1 MLVVIPAYN
10 EAASVAHVVS
20 GVNRAVPW
28 VDVLVVDDGSTD
40 GTAEVARTAGALVAR
55 LPYNLGV
62 GGAMRAGYR
71 WANRH
76 GYTAVVQVDAD
87 GQHDPDYIP
96 SLLAGLESSDVVIGS
111 RFSGVGNYRVAGP
124 RRWAML
130 VLAFIMTRLV
140 GVRLRDVTSGFRA
153 AGPRAIAVYSQHYPT
168 EYLGDTVE
176 TLVIARKCR
185 LTVDQVP
192 VEMHVRAAG
201 RPSRGPW
208 GSAVDLA
215 RASAVIVLGL
225 VRDWSVPGEAQV

>member
-1 MLVVIPAYN
+1 VLVVIPAYN
-10 EAASVAHVVS
+10 EAASVAHVIADVH
-20 GVNRAVPW
+20 RAVPW

-40 GTAEVARTAGALVAR
+40 DTTKVARTAGALVAR

-71 WANRH
+71 WAYRH

-87 GQHDPDYIP
+87 GQHDPKYIP
-96 SLLAGLESSDVVIGS
+96 SLLQGLACSDVVIGS
-111 RFSGVGNYRVAGP
+111 RFSGLGSYHVAGP
-124 RRWAML
+124 RRWAIL
-130 VLAFIMTRLV
+130 VLAFIMTRLI

-153 AGPRAIAVYSQHYPT
+153 AGPRAIAVYSQHFPT

-185 LTVDQVP
+185 LTVGQVP
-192 VEMHVRAAG
+192 VEMYVRAAG

-208 GSAVDLA
+208 GSALDLA

-225 VRDWSVPGEAQV
+225 VRDWSIPGEAQI